1 MYLLDKSKLRLTDRR
16 DPANVSR
23 AMSALVSLSQWSAVP
38 LQHSLLLLTC
48 SSFPGTMN
56 AISGCIWNGFLW
68 DIASKEIEALLG
80 GGTSEQHCSKPPS
93 PKLAAA
99 PVVVLPYQLCW
110 RGQHRGLCFGGN
122 RSLWWDPFGALW
134 FKIQDAELIFT
145 ALSRGATSLLISRW
159 RLSNQGSP
167 QPAPAA
173 LVGLTG
179 LWSTWEATE

>member
-1 MYLLDKSKLRLTDRR
+1 MKCFAPPALPPPSYLLFLPWDHEHYFRMHMKWIPLGYCKQRDRGITGWRDKRT
-16 DPANVSR
+16 
-23 AMSALVSLSQWSAVP
+23 
-38 LQHSLLLLTC
+38 TY
-48 SSFPGTMN
+48 
-56 AISGCIWNGFLW
+56 
-68 DIASKEIEALLG
+68 
-80 GGTSEQHCSKPPS
+80 SKPPS
-93 PKLAAA
+93 PKLA
-99 PVVVLPYQLCW
+99 PVVVPPHQLCW

>member
-1 MYLLDKSKLRLTDRR
+1 MDSFGI
-16 DPANVSR
+16 
-23 AMSALVSLSQWSAVP
+23 
-38 LQHSLLLLTC
+38 LQTKRQRHYWVE
-48 SSFPGTMN
+48 GQVN
-56 AISGCIWNGFLW
+56 NIQQA
-68 DIASKEIEALLG
+68 
-80 GGTSEQHCSKPPS
+80 PS

-99 PVVVLPYQLCW
+99 PVVVPPHQLCW

-179 LWSTWEATE
+179 LWSTWEATEQAETLGFKPHSASSLYFSPLCVCVCGHRLMPMMTAVS